1 MKKILSLSFVVA
13 SIVFVSCNS
22 APKADEA
29 KTEDQQEV
37 AAAEGASY
45 KVDSNQTV
53 QFIGTKPVGQHQ
65 GTFNI
70 KEGEFFC
77 KK

>member
-1 MKKILSLSFVVA
+1 MKRILSLSFVVA
-13 SIVFVSCNS
+13 AIAFVSCNS

-45 KVDSNQTV
+45 KVDTTQTI

-65 GTFNI
+65 EPLI
-70 KEGEFFC
+70 S
-77 KK
+77 KKVSFL